1 MHNLYL
7 SPFRFLLF
15 LFLLTFT
22 WYSALS
28 VRKMDRP
35 SVEEKVEEVAIV
47 EPLPEKEEPIVDEL
61 KVVEPEVIKEQD
73 ISPNEAKPIWTTI
86 PIQTNGENRK
96 YGNLIAMQTS
106 FFWTD
111 FASEDVIEKRV
122 NELLSAGKSAGI
134 FDKKT
139 IVVFPEHLGSGLVFL
154 DEQSKVFQE
163 DSLSKS
169 LQLIA
174 GRHKEDLINFPASPN
189 AKRPV
194 WDSIF
199 RWKSKRMATAL
210 QNIFSKAAKAY
221 SIPILAGSIIL
232 PGPKIVRGELSVDTK
247 QPLYNISVCFGADG
261 RIMEPMVKKT
271 VLSEWEE
278 LLVEKGDINQNRVWV
293 VPGWKVAVFL
303 GEEVFSE
310 PLYDKLKGRPLD
322 GMVASA
328 FGNPYGKPENLQ
340 RYITEPVSGMSEKDI
355 WIKHGMIKYIQ
366 KTRAMDLIQVFSMG
380 NFLGNSP
387 KVKAFNIRDFQFKDE
402 ASSSSPLIMNL
413 YF

>member
-1 MHNLYL
+1 MHNLYV
-7 SPFRFLLF
+7 SPFRLF
-15 LFLLTFT
+15 LFVFLLCFT

-28 VRKMDRP
+28 VRRMEDPESQKENVELAV
-35 SVEEKVEEVAIV
+35 VEEETIPEAIESKPI
-47 EPLPEKEEPIVDEL
+47 EPEIVKEEDINPA
-61 KVVEPEVIKEQD
+61 EV
-73 ISPNEAKPIWTTI
+73 KPSWTNI

-96 YGNLIAMQTS
+96 YGNLVAMQT
-106 FFWTD
+106 FFHWTD
-111 FASEDVIEKRV
+111 FSSEEVIEKRV
-122 NELLSAGKSAGI
+122 NELLSAGKNAGI
-134 FDKKT
+134 FDRKT
-139 IVVFPEHLGSGLVFL
+139 IVVFPEHIGTGFL
-154 DEQSKVFQE
+154 FLEEQSKVFKV
-163 DSLSKS
+163 DSFTGS
-169 LQLIA
+169 LQLMA
-174 GRHKEDLINFPASPN
+174 LRHKEELLGFPALPT

-194 WDSIF
+194 LDSIL
-199 RWKSKRMATAL
+199 RWKSKRMASAM

-232 PGPKIVRGELSVDTK
+232 PGPKIVRGELVVDTK
-247 QPLYNISVCFGADG
+247 QPLYNVSVSFGSDG

-278 LLVEKGDINQNRVWV
+278 LLVEKGDINQNRVWI

-310 PLYDKLKGRPLD
+310 PLYEKLKGRPLD
-322 GMVASA
+322 GMVASG

-340 RYITEPVSGMSEKDI
+340 RYITDSISGMSEKDV

-366 KTRAMDLIQVFSMG
+366 RTKAMDLIQVFSMG
-380 NFLGNSP
+380 SFLGNSP
-387 KVKAFNIRDFQFKDE
+387 KVKTFNIRDFQFKDE